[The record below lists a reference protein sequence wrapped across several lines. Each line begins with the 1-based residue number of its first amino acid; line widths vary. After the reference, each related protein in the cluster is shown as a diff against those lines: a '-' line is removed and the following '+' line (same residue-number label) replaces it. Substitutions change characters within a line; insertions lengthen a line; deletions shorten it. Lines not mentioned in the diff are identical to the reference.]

1 MTHASCPS
9 AVVGAPIEIVWLL
22 LTDPARW
29 GEPNG
34 FVRQIHT
41 RMPVILPEEI
51 TILCYPVNLLKGNLK
66 YSSWDSA

>member
-41 RMPVILPEEI
+41 RMPVILPEEHHDAGGV
-51 TILCYPVNLLKGNLK
+51 TTVVVVLE
-66 YSSWDSA
+66 D